1 MKSLILAILATLLI
15 GCSSSEQTIVRIDT
29 LRYVLPGRQDTLT
42 IVKTDTIWSASNP
55 RYVVRID
62 TVKQRVF
69 IYAKAE
75 TLKIAYIDTVKQ
87 TIEKIIETPFLSKL
101 GIGAIGFALCLG
113 VLFVLR
119 LKSII

>member
-15 GCSSSEQTIVRIDT
+15 GCSSSEQTITRIDT

-55 RYVVRID
+55 RYIVKID
-62 TVKQRVF
+62 TLRQRVY

-87 TIEKIIETPFLSKL
+87 TIEKIIGTPFLSKL
-101 GIGAIGFALCLG
+101 GIGAIGFILCLG